1 MKVITYVHFPGECEE
16 AINFYKDSLN
26 GEIVQM
32 SRMGDSKM
40 EVAETLKQK
49 IMHARLK
56 VGDDEI
62 YMSDTFEPASIT
74 KGNNVSI
81 SLDIESPDKM
91 EKMFNKLASGGTIKM
106 PLQDTFWGAKFGMLV
121 DKFGINW
128 MMNCE
133 LKK

>member
-1 MKVITYVHFPGECEE
+1 MKVITYVHFPGDCEE

-40 EVAETLKQK
+40 EVAEPLKKK

-56 VGDDEI
+56 VGEDEI
-62 YMSDTFEPASIT
+62 YMSDTFEPNSLT

-91 EKMFNKLASGGTIKM
+91 EKMFNQLSLGGTVKM
-106 PLQDTFWGAKFGMLV
+106 PMQDTFWGAKFGMLV